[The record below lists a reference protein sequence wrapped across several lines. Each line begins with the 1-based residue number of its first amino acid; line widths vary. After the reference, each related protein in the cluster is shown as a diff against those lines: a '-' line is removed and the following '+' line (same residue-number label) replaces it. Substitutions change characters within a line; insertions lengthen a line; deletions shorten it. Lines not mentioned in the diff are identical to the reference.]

1 MQAVSSAREALAH
14 KANGVARKLKM
25 ADQQMQMQAL
35 QGFQKGAGML
45 AEDEEEAEQFAEDA
59 NNFMAQFMKGRA
71 GQAMGMG
78 MGGGL
83 LGRILTIVVVPIVLL
98 IGLVIYGNFN
108 SALDTSQLSPEA
120 QSAINNTND
129 NAYSG
134 FNLAAILPLVLA
146 GVAILS
152 IVIGAFAFGLA
163 GPTRR

>member
-1 MQAVSSAREALAH
+1 MSRVAAGREAFAH
-14 KANGVARKLKM
+14 KAAQAMRQVGYTARTN
-25 ADQQMQMQAL
+25 
-35 QGFQKGAGML
+35 FQKGASLVG
-45 AEDEEEAEQFAEDA
+45 DEEEAEEFTEEHFGSFQE
-59 NNFMAQFMKGRA
+59 QFMGERA
-71 GQAMGMG
+71 GQMAGMG

-108 SALDTSQLSPEA
+108 SALDTSSLSSDA
-120 QSAINNTND
+120 QNAINNTNQ

-134 FNLAAILPLVLA
+134 FDLAAILPLVLA

-163 GPTRR
+163 GQPRR

>member
-1 MQAVSSAREALAH
+1 MGIAEAGREAFAH
-14 KANGVARKLKM
+14 QAAQCMRQVGYTARKN
-25 ADQQMQMQAL
+25 
-35 QGFQKGAGML
+35 FQRGASVVPGASEED
-45 AEDEEEAEQFAEDA
+45 AEEFTEEAFGTFAEQFMNA
-59 NNFMAQFMKGRA
+59 RA
-71 GQAMGMG
+71 GQAAGMG

-98 IGLVIYGNFN
+98 IGVVIYGNFN
-108 SALDTSQLSPEA
+108 SALDTGSLSSDA
-120 QSAINNTND
+120 QSAINQTNS

-163 GPTRR
+163 GRRR

>member
-1 MQAVSSAREALAH
+1 MQCIEAGREAMAH
-14 KANGVARKLKM
+14 KANAVVQSLKN
-25 ADQQMQMQAL
+25 ADRQMQMAAR
-35 QGFQKGAGML
+35 QGFQSGAGVV
-45 AEDEEEAEQFAEDA
+45 AEDDDEAESFVEDTES
-59 NNFMAQFMKGRA
+59 FLQGRA
-71 GQAMGMG
+71 GQGMGMG

-108 SALDTSQLSPEA
+108 SALDTSSLSSDA
-120 QSAINNTND
+120 QSAINNTNS

-163 GPTRR
+163 GPARR